1 MVMVTYFKE
10 DALLDK
16 LGGIALNAD
25 AVSWLLKPKD
35 FKQALLTKIA
45 SATSSIYIAAL
56 YVEDDEAG
64 REVLQA
70 LLDAKNQNP
79 QLDIKVLVDYH
90 RARRGLI
97 GQKGDSGNYILYRQ
111 LMDQATH
118 PFDIVGVPVKSREFM
133 GVLHLKG
140 FIIDDTVI
148 YSGAS
153 INNIYLQQQEKY
165 RFDRYHV
172 IDCPELARS
181 MRDMIKQNIVSDPAV
196 SVLSQAADNEDNPEK
211 NDVKSFK
218 HRLSQAR
225 YQYTSTTVGNRVTPL
240 IGLGRKNNG
249 LNDTIVK
256 LVDESTKELFIC
268 TPYFN
273 PPTILTRALAR
284 HLRDG
289 KKIDIVVGD
298 KTANDFYIP
307 PDQDFSTIGALPY
320 MYEQSLRKFAKN
332 QQWAI
337 ENGQLNIHL
346 WKDGINSFH
355 LKGISADNR
364 KHLITGSNLNP
375 RAWALDL
382 ENGLLL
388 HDESGCWKE
397 SFIQEQQYILLHTER
412 LFHYS
417 QIDTLQKYPKPV
429 KKIMNRIRRLK
440 ADFLLRRIL

>member
-1 MVMVTYFKE
+1 MVTHFKE

-25 AVSWLLKPKD
+25 AVSWLLNPKD
-35 FKQALLTKIA
+35 FKQAILTKIA
-45 SATSSIYIAAL
+45 SATSLIYIAAL

-64 REVLQA
+64 REVLHA
-70 LLDAKNQNP
+70 LLAAKDQNP
-79 QLDIKVLVDYH
+79 QLEIKVLVDYH

-97 GQKGDSGNYILYRQ
+97 GQKGDSGNNVLYRQ
-111 LMDQATH
+111 LMAEATH

-153 INNIYLQQQEKY
+153 INNIYFQQQEKY

-172 IDCPELARS
+172 IDSPELARS
-181 MRDMIKQNIVSDPAV
+181 MRDMIQNDIVSDPAV
-196 SVLSQAADNEDNPEK
+196 SILSQAGDNDDSPEK
-211 NDVKSFK
+211 NDIKSFK
-218 HRLSQAR
+218 YRLSQVR

-240 IGLGRKNNG
+240 VGLGRRNNV
-249 LNDTIVK
+249 LNDTIIK
-256 LVDESTKELFIC
+256 LVDSSTQELFIC

-284 HLRDG
+284 HLREG

-307 PDQDFSTIGALPY
+307 PDQDFTTIGALPY

-337 ENGQLNIHL
+337 DNGQLNIHL

-382 ENGLLL
+382 ENALLL
-388 HDESGCWKE
+388 HDDSGCWKE
-397 SFIQEQQYILLHTER
+397 SFNKEQQYILLHTER
-412 LFHYS
+412 LYHYS

>member
-1 MVMVTYFKE
+1 MITHFKE

-16 LGGIALNAD
+16 LGGIALKAD
-25 AVSWLLKPKD
+25 ALSWLLNPKD
-35 FKQALLTKIA
+35 FKQALLAKIE

-64 REVLQA
+64 REVLHA
-70 LLDAKNQNP
+70 LLAAKARQP
-79 QLDIKVLVDYH
+79 DLDIKVLVDYH

-97 GQKGDSGNYILYRQ
+97 GHKGDSGNYILYRN
-111 LMDQATH
+111 LMADAEH

-140 FIIDDTVI
+140 FIIDDAVI

-153 INNIYLQQQEKY
+153 INNIYMQQKDKY

-172 IDCPELARS
+172 IESAELARS
-181 MRDMIKQNIVSDPAV
+181 MRDMIKQHITSDSAV
-196 SVLSQAADNEDNPEK
+196 SVLSHAADNEINPEK
-211 NDVKSFK
+211 QDVKTFK

-225 YQYTSTTVGNRVTPL
+225 YQYESTTIGNRVTPL
-240 IGLGRKNNG
+240 IGLGRKNNP
-249 LNDTIVK
+249 LNNTVIK
-256 LVDESTKELFIC
+256 LVETSKEHLFIC

-273 PPTILTRALAR
+273 PPAMLSRALAK
-284 HLRDG
+284 HLRAG

-307 PDQDFSTIGALPY
+307 PEQDFSTIGALPY
-320 MYEQSLRKFAKN
+320 MYEQSLRKFAKR

-388 HDESGCWKE
+388 HDESGSWKS
-397 SFIQEQQYILLHTER
+397 SFIAEQQHILLHTER

-417 QIDTLQKYPKPV
+417 QIDTLRKYPKPV

>member
-1 MVMVTYFKE
+1 MVTYFKE

-25 AVSWLLKPKD
+25 AVSWLLNPKD
-35 FKQALLTKIA
+35 FKQAILTKIA

-64 REVLQA
+64 REVLHA
-70 LLDAKNQNP
+70 LLDAKAQNP

-97 GQKGDSGNYILYRQ
+97 GQKGDSGNYILYRH
-111 LMDQATH
+111 LMAEATQ

-172 IDCPELARS
+172 IESAELARS
-181 MRDMIKQNIVSDPAV
+181 MRDMIKHHIVSDPAV
-196 SVLSQAADNEDNPEK
+196 SILSQAADNEDNPEK
-211 NDVKSFK
+211 NDIKSFK
-218 HRLSQAR
+218 HRLSQVR
-225 YQYTSTTVGNRVTPL
+225 YQYTSTTQGNRVTPL
-240 IGLGRKNNG
+240 VGLGRKNNE

-256 LVDESTKELFIC
+256 LVDSSTQELFIC

-284 HLRDG
+284 HLREG
-289 KKIDIVVGD
+289 KIIDIVVGD

-307 PDQDFSTIGALPY
+307 PEQDFSTIGALPY

-337 ENGQLNIHL
+337 DNGQLNIHL
-346 WKDGINSFH
+346 WKNGINSFH

-388 HDESGCWKE
+388 HDDSGCWKE

>member
-1 MVMVTYFKE
+1 
-10 DALLDK
+10 
-16 LGGIALNAD
+16 
-25 AVSWLLKPKD
+25 
-35 FKQALLTKIA
+35 
-45 SATSSIYIAAL
+45 
-56 YVEDDEAG
+56 
-64 REVLQA
+64 
-70 LLDAKNQNP
+70 
-79 QLDIKVLVDYH
+79 
-90 RARRGLI
+90 
-97 GQKGDSGNYILYRQ
+97 
-111 LMDQATH
+111 
-118 PFDIVGVPVKSREFM
+118 VPVKSREFM

-172 IDCPELARS
+172 IESAELARS
-181 MRDMIKQNIVSDPAV
+181 MRDMIKHHIVSDPAV
-196 SVLSQAADNEDNPEK
+196 SILSQAADNEDNPEK
-211 NDVKSFK
+211 NDIKSFK
-218 HRLSQAR
+218 HRLSQVR
-225 YQYTSTTVGNRVTPL
+225 YQYTSTTQGNRVTPL
-240 IGLGRKNNG
+240 VGLGRKNNE

-256 LVDESTKELFIC
+256 LVDSSTQELFIC

-284 HLRDG
+284 HLREG
-289 KKIDIVVGD
+289 KIIDIVVGD

-307 PDQDFSTIGALPY
+307 PEQDFSTIGALPY

-337 ENGQLNIHL
+337 DNGQLNIHL
-346 WKDGINSFH
+346 WKNGINSFH

-388 HDESGCWKE
+388 HDDSGCWKE

>member
-1 MVMVTYFKE
+1 MVTHFKE

-25 AVSWLLKPKD
+25 AVSWLLNPKD
-35 FKQALLTKIA
+35 FKQAILTKIA

-64 REVLQA
+64 REVLHA
-70 LLDAKNQNP
+70 LLDAKKQNP
-79 QLDIKVLVDYH
+79 QLDIKILVDYH

-97 GQKGDSGNYILYRQ
+97 GQKGDSGNYILYRK
-111 LMDQATH
+111 LMAEASH

-165 RFDRYHV
+165 RFDRYHI
-172 IDCPELARS
+172 IDSPELARS
-181 MRDMIKQNIVSDPAV
+181 MRDMIKQDIVSDPAV
-196 SVLSQAADNEDNPEK
+196 SILNQAADNEDNPEK
-211 NDVKSFK
+211 NDIKSFK
-218 HRLSQAR
+218 HRLSQVR

-240 IGLGRKNNG
+240 IGLGRKNNE

-256 LVDESTKELFIC
+256 LVDSSTKELFIC

-284 HLRDG
+284 HLREG

-337 ENGQLNIHL
+337 DNGQLNIHL

-388 HDESGCWKE
+388 HDDSGSWKE
-397 SFIQEQQYILLHTER
+397 SFIKEQQYILLHTER

>member
-1 MVMVTYFKE
+1 MVTHFKE

-25 AVSWLLKPKD
+25 AVSWLLNPKD
-35 FKQALLTKIA
+35 FKQAILTKIA

-64 REVLQA
+64 REVLHA
-70 LLDAKNQNP
+70 LLAAKDQNP
-79 QLDIKVLVDYH
+79 QLEIKVLVDYH

-97 GQKGDSGNYILYRQ
+97 GQKGDSGNNVLYRQ
-111 LMDQATH
+111 LMAEATH

-153 INNIYLQQQEKY
+153 INNIYFQQQEKY

-172 IDCPELARS
+172 IDSPELARS
-181 MRDMIKQNIVSDPAV
+181 MRDMIQNDIVSDPAV
-196 SVLSQAADNEDNPEK
+196 SILSQAGDNDDSPEK
-211 NDVKSFK
+211 NDIKSFK
-218 HRLSQAR
+218 YRLSQVR

-240 IGLGRKNNG
+240 VGLGRRNNV
-249 LNDTIVK
+249 LNDTIIK
-256 LVDESTKELFIC
+256 LVDSSTQELFIC

-284 HLRDG
+284 HLREG

-307 PDQDFSTIGALPY
+307 PDQDFTTIGALPY

-337 ENGQLNIHL
+337 DNGQLNIHL

-382 ENGLLL
+382 ENALLL
-388 HDESGCWKE
+388 HDDSGCWKE
-397 SFIQEQQYILLHTER
+397 SFNKEQQYILLHTER
-412 LFHYS
+412 LYHYS

>member
-1 MVMVTYFKE
+1 VVTHFKE

-25 AVSWLLKPKD
+25 AVSWLLNPKD
-35 FKQALLTKIA
+35 FKQAILTKIA

-64 REVLQA
+64 REVLHA
-70 LLDAKNQNP
+70 LLAAKDQNP
-79 QLDIKVLVDYH
+79 QLEIKVLVDYH

-97 GQKGDSGNYILYRQ
+97 GQKGDSGNNVLYRQ
-111 LMDQATH
+111 LMAEATH

-153 INNIYLQQQEKY
+153 INNIYFQQQEKY

-172 IDCPELARS
+172 IDSSELARS
-181 MRDMIKQNIVSDPAV
+181 MRDMIQNDIVSDPAV
-196 SVLSQAADNEDNPEK
+196 SILSQAGDNDDSPEK
-211 NDVKSFK
+211 NDIKSFK
-218 HRLSQAR
+218 YRLSQVR

-240 IGLGRKNNG
+240 VGLGRRNNV
-249 LNDTIVK
+249 LNDTIIK
-256 LVDESTKELFIC
+256 LVDSSTQELFIC

-284 HLRDG
+284 HLREG

-307 PDQDFSTIGALPY
+307 PDQDFTTIGALPY

-337 ENGQLNIHL
+337 DNGQLNIHL

-364 KHLITGSNLNP
+364 KHIITGSNLNP

-382 ENGLLL
+382 ENALLL
-388 HDESGCWKE
+388 HDDSGCWKE
-397 SFIQEQQYILLHTER
+397 SFIKEQQYILLHTER
-412 LFHYS
+412 LYHYS

>member
-1 MVMVTYFKE
+1 VVTHFKE

-25 AVSWLLKPKD
+25 AVSWLLNPKD
-35 FKQALLTKIA
+35 FKQAILTKIA

-64 REVLQA
+64 REVLHA
-70 LLDAKNQNP
+70 LLAAKDQNP
-79 QLDIKVLVDYH
+79 QLEIKVLVDYH

-97 GQKGDSGNYILYRQ
+97 GQKGDSGNNVLYRQ
-111 LMDQATH
+111 LMAEATH

-153 INNIYLQQQEKY
+153 INNIYFQQQEKY

-172 IDCPELARS
+172 IDSSELARS
-181 MRDMIKQNIVSDPAV
+181 MRDMIQNDIVSDPAV
-196 SVLSQAADNEDNPEK
+196 SILSQAGDNDDSPEK
-211 NDVKSFK
+211 NDIKSFK
-218 HRLSQAR
+218 YRLSQVR

-240 IGLGRKNNG
+240 VGLGRRNNV
-249 LNDTIVK
+249 LNDTIIK
-256 LVDESTKELFIC
+256 LVDSSTQRLFIC

-284 HLRDG
+284 HLREG

-307 PDQDFSTIGALPY
+307 PDQDFTTIGALPY

-337 ENGQLNIHL
+337 DNGQLNIHL

-382 ENGLLL
+382 ENALLL
-388 HDESGCWKE
+388 HDDSGCWKE
-397 SFIQEQQYILLHTER
+397 SFNKEQQYILLHTER
-412 LFHYS
+412 LYHYS

>member
-1 MVMVTYFKE
+1 M
-10 DALLDK
+10 LDK

-25 AVSWLLKPKD
+25 AVSWLLNPKD
-35 FKQALLTKIA
+35 FKQAILTKIA

-64 REVLQA
+64 REVLHA
-70 LLDAKNQNP
+70 LLDAKKQNP
-79 QLDIKVLVDYH
+79 QLDIKILVDYH

-97 GQKGDSGNYILYRQ
+97 GQKGDSGNYILYRK
-111 LMDQATH
+111 LMAEASH

-165 RFDRYHV
+165 RFDRYHI
-172 IDCPELARS
+172 IDSPELARS
-181 MRDMIKQNIVSDPAV
+181 MRDMIKQDIVSDPAV
-196 SVLSQAADNEDNPEK
+196 SILNQAADNEDNPEK
-211 NDVKSFK
+211 NDIKSFK
-218 HRLSQAR
+218 HRLSQVR

-240 IGLGRKNNG
+240 IGLGRKNNE

-256 LVDESTKELFIC
+256 LVDSSTKELFIC

-284 HLRDG
+284 HLREG

-337 ENGQLNIHL
+337 DNGQLNIHL

-388 HDESGCWKE
+388 HDDSGSWKE
-397 SFIQEQQYILLHTER
+397 SFIKEQQYILLHTER